1 MTDRLP
7 DAYFADVYATTS
19 DPWRL
24 DERWYEQRK
33 YAITI
38 AMLPKPRYR
47 SAFEPGC
54 SVGVLTELLAA
65 RCDALLATDVAQAA
79 LDTARTRLEQSGATG
94 AVEFER
100 RSLDAP
106 WPDGVDL
113 VVVSEVA
120 YYLAAGTLRAV
131 LDRECPRL
139 APGTTILAAHWRHH
153 VADYPMT
160 GDEAHHVIAATPDLH
175 RLARYRD
182 DDVAVEVFTVGEAA
196 SVATETGVPGAV

>member
-24 DERWYEQRK
+24 AERWYEQRK
-33 YAITI
+33 YAITM

-79 LDTARTRLEQSGATG
+79 LDTARTRLEMM
-94 AVEFER
+94 AVWSFVTML
-100 RSLDAP
+100 SF
-106 WPDGVDL
+106 
-113 VVVSEVA
+113 VA
-120 YYLAAGTLRAV
+120 FAIPLMLWKGLNGFAV
-131 LDRECPRL
+131 GLGMM
-139 APGTTILAAHWRHH
+139 AI
-153 VADYPMT
+153 V
-160 GDEAHHVIAATPDLH
+160 
-175 RLARYRD
+175 
-182 DDVAVEVFTVGEAA
+182 
-196 SVATETGVPGAV
+196 

>member
-24 DERWYEQRK
+24 AKRWYEQRK
-33 YAITI
+33 YAITM

-160 GDEAHHVIAATPDLH
+160 GDEAHDVIAATPDLH